1 MNNQQLTDMLRERIL
16 PEPHTFELKGEGQYL
31 LKNGSRIR
39 INAPADA
46 RKEAVRLLGK
56 YWGITADITDDD
68 CTAKLPEEGY
78 RISATTQ
85 CLTIDATAIS
95 GLRNAFRTLR
105 MLVEPERG
113 VRQLTGTWLLPEVLI
128 DDAPALPFRGLHLCV
143 FPENRFEDIAKKI
156 RFAAYLKFNVVV
168 IEFWG
173 TFPFKSHPEL
183 CWSEFLKGSREQW
196 AELIREM
203 REEEGLTLVPQF
215 NVLGH
220 APNSRGGT
228 AQHVVLNQH
237 PELEP
242 LFEPDGW
249 CWCLTNPNTM
259 KLLDDAVCE
268 LHDFFGNPPY
278 FHIGCDE
285 ADSIGLC
292 TECRKH
298 PVADLISNHIRHFR
312 DLFASRGARI
322 IMWHDMLLNR
332 SDKRWENF
340 CAMGRDYQHLEN
352 MYKTIPQD
360 TIIADWEYGYH
371 FDPTNTNVTYPTTMF
386 FKENGFTTLVC
397 PWRKGD
403 VIRTIA
409 ALARRENLLGILE
422 TTWHIFY
429 GPEMKYMFYET
440 AQAAWGI
447 VPVRGFGQTT
457 IDRAWRTIVKDMG
470 LHDYNDLGVSD
481 CQVIPTTYG
490 SLG

>member
-1 MNNQQLTDMLRERIL
+1 MDTQQLTNMFRERIL
-16 PEPHTFELKGEGQYL
+16 PEPHTLELKGEGQYL
-31 LKNGSRIR
+31 LRNGSRIR
-39 INAPADA
+39 VNAPDDA
-46 RKEAVRLLGK
+46 CTEAVRLLGN
-56 YWGITADITDDD
+56 YWGITADITKGACAAELADE
-68 CTAKLPEEGY
+68 AY
-78 RISATTQ
+78 RISITTQ
-85 CLTIDATAIS
+85 CLTIDAATIN
-95 GLRNAFRTLR
+95 GLRHAFRTLR

-113 VRQLTGTWLLPEVLI
+113 TRQLTGTWILPEVFI

-143 FPENRFEDIAKKI
+143 FPENRFEDFAKKI
-156 RFAAYLKFNVVV
+156 HYAAYLKFNVIV

-173 TFPFKSHPEL
+173 TFPFQSHPEL
-183 CWSEFLKGSREQW
+183 CWSELAGNREQW
-196 AELIREM
+196 AELIRDM
-203 REEEGLTLVPQF
+203 RENEGVTLVPQF

-228 AQHVVLNQH
+228 AQHVVLNRH

-249 CWCLTNPNTM
+249 CWCLTNPHTM
-259 KLLDDAVCE
+259 KLLDEAVCE
-268 LHDFFGNPPY
+268 LHDFFGCPPY

-298 PVADLISNHIRHFR
+298 PVADLISNHITHFR
-312 DLFASRGARI
+312 DLFAARGARI

-332 SDKRWENF
+332 SDKRWEHY

-371 FDPTNTNVTYPTTMF
+371 FDKIKGDVTYPTTLF
-386 FKENGFTTLVC
+386 FKENGFDTLVC
-397 PWRKGD
+397 PWRNPN
-403 VIRTIA
+403 VIRSLG
-409 ALARRENLLGILE
+409 ALACREKLFGILE

-429 GPEMKYMFYET
+429 GPEMKGMFYET

-447 VPVRGFGQTT
+447 TPKYEYHQTT
-457 IDRAWRTIVKDMG
+457 CDRAWRTIVKDLG

-481 CQVIPTTYG
+481 CQVIPKTSG

>member
-1 MNNQQLTDMLRERIL
+1 MDTQQLTNMFRERIL
-16 PEPHTFELKGEGQYL
+16 PEPHTLELKGEGQYL
-31 LKNGSRIR
+31 LRNGSRICV
-39 INAPADA
+39 NAPDDA
-46 RKEAVRLLGK
+46 CTEAVRLLGN
-56 YWGITADITDDD
+56 YWGITADITKGACAAELADE
-68 CTAKLPEEGY
+68 AY
-78 RISATTQ
+78 RISITAQ
-85 CLTIDATAIS
+85 CLTIDAATIN
-95 GLRNAFRTLR
+95 GLRHAFRTLR

-113 VRQLTGTWLLPEVLI
+113 TRQLTGTWILPEVFI

-143 FPENRFEDIAKKI
+143 FPENRFEDFAKKI
-156 RFAAYLKFNVVV
+156 HYAAYLKFNVIV

-173 TFPFKSHPEL
+173 TFPFQSHPEL
-183 CWSEFLKGSREQW
+183 CWSELAGNREQW
-196 AELIREM
+196 AELIRDM
-203 REEEGLTLVPQF
+203 RENEGVTLVPQF

-228 AQHVVLNQH
+228 AQHVVLNRH

-249 CWCLTNPNTM
+249 CWCLTNPHTM
-259 KLLDDAVCE
+259 KLLDEAVCE
-268 LHDFFGNPPY
+268 LHDFFGCPPY

-298 PVADLISNHIRHFR
+298 PVADLISNHITHFR
-312 DLFASRGARI
+312 DLFAARGARI

-332 SDKRWENF
+332 SDKRWEHY

-371 FDPTNTNVTYPTTMF
+371 FDQIKGDVTYPTTLF
-386 FKENGFTTLVC
+386 FKENGFDTLVC
-397 PWRKGD
+397 PWRNPN
-403 VIRTIA
+403 VIRSLG
-409 ALARRENLLGILE
+409 ALACREKLFGILE

-429 GPEMKYMFYET
+429 GPEMKGMFYET

-447 VPVRGFGQTT
+447 TPKYEYHQTT
-457 IDRAWRTIVKDMG
+457 CDRAWRTIVKDLG

-481 CQVIPTTYG
+481 CQVIPKTYG